1 MERFKNYLVG
11 VLMVLIILLL
21 LKSGCNKPDKEIVEV
36 EKVSVQIDTVYEKE
50 VLVKFKSIYR
60 PVHDTVYKLDTLTE
74 DISSDTLF
82 YVRKYNDSL
91 VDSNITLYSNIK
103 VIGILDKIDLSYKLK
118 PKTIIKNIK
127 KIETVYKPSRI
138 SAYSGVLVGTNK
150 TISPYINLNS
160 NKLSLTYSFELV
172 NKTHSIGI
180 GYRIF
185 AENQ

>member
-1 MERFKNYLVG
+1 
-11 VLMVLIILLL
+11 MVLIILLL

-118 PKTIIKNIK
+118 PKTIIKNI
-127 KIETVYKPSRI
+127 EWV
-138 SAYSGVLVGTNK
+138 
-150 TISPYINLNS
+150 
-160 NKLSLTYSFELV
+160 
-172 NKTHSIGI
+172 
-180 GYRIF
+180 
-185 AENQ
+185 